1 MDRIWKYFT
10 VLVLIEMI
18 FLIALYATIFK
29 NSTTLSNVEII
40 EVNKRGQDFV
50 NENNTAFT
58 FPPHS
63 KLDRNKNT
71 EINHYKSKRL
81 VSSVTAD
88 VMMNSKQEFKT
99 KSPPFSDIIKKM
111 RTGGEKNNS
120 TFVKLAKSKKWSIRT
135 KAKLRLYNTSY
146 ISTKSGKS
154 CIFSFDNESLHN
166 AREQLSSPYYLFNVH
181 LKIDGLHGI
190 SKENQDRLLHWQY
203 VLKKEN
209 FLIQLPVDVDLL
221 TYTLLEIDKEETT
234 ISIKLLHND
243 SDCFQNNFPEATR
256 SVQLLLWNKLFLND
270 TDYYLCNRHYESA
283 DFLNAL
289 YYITTIWVGYDLTCS
304 EVFTRN
310 GLHVIQ
316 ELEMKKGFT
325 PVVTSIFCYILS
337 LQFVWIFVL
346 LDVRKFSKPN
356 ETRTK
361 TERNSPVSNDETYV
375 KSIVGESSSEMSETY
390 QPNKHIMKK
399 GGHPVSISIEE
410 TSEKCIQGENSP
422 ENSATIQP
430 NEEIIKSEHET
441 GGQNPNRHQVKIE
454 CCPKFSESKI
464 DFYTKN
470 DRPYGLKR
478 FIFKILYG
486 KCSCACCCCRCYCKN
501 CCIHNPTMRL
511 LFLMWVFILLPFG
524 FYRTFGRYEVF
535 RNTYEYSLTVAR
547 PSEPLFHL
555 INHSVL
561 EGWIV
566 TLDVIYATVLPFVYI
581 FVGHATYEVFLSNDM
596 RLCYCVSED
605 EDRLLIT
612 NNERIDNRFTFRYFQ
627 FCRSLGKLCFHKDSL
642 MESNGCKCTCKCK
655 EFFQCVFSCLYC
667 VFPCIPFSC
676 FTHKYIAD
684 CACCRDE
691 NENENDTPRDIK
703 GCKRSCFPFV
713 INVLCLFI
721 VISYIICLRPIF
733 STFTFL
739 LRSFTYIVFVVFP
752 NRTYIMRVTIM
763 IVTAVFYF
771 SNYIHEI
778 INMNAEILNY
788 LFKLEEQKQSEIL
801 NNRQINTEHKQ
812 ESRVKRI
819 SEEDFVGV
827 YEKLMFVKKGFYI
840 LYLKMIIV
848 IMYLFITFTTF
859 IMNTKSLTG
868 PDFKDILQFLLI
880 LIGPYAIIFFLKANN
895 SDFLTEENKKHIL
908 EAYET
913 YSREKQDL
921 ENPSSERNSTQSSLS
936 FASITNDTSPLLNQ
950 QRRQKTCHSK
960 IQLSS
965 FANS

>member
-18 FLIALYATIFK
+18 FLISLYATIFK

-40 EVNKRGQDFV
+40 EVNERGQDFV

-58 FPPHS
+58 FQPHS

-81 VSSVTAD
+81 VNSVTAD
-88 VMMNSKQEFKT
+88 VMMNSKQQLKT

-120 TFVKLAKSKKWSIRT
+120 TLVKLANSKKWSIRT

-154 CIFSFDNESLHN
+154 CKFSFDNESLHN

-221 TYTLLEIDKEETT
+221 TY
-234 ISIKLLHND
+234 ND

-256 SVQLLLWNKLFLND
+256 TVQLLLWNKLFLND

-375 KSIVGESSSEMSETY
+375 KSIVGESSSEMS
-390 QPNKHIMKK
+390 
-399 GGHPVSISIEE
+399 
-410 TSEKCIQGENSP
+410 
-422 ENSATIQP
+422 ATIQP
-430 NEEIIKSEHET
+430 NEEIIESEHET

-555 INHSVL
+555 INHSLL

-950 QRRQKTCHSK
+950 QRRQKTCQS
-960 IQLSS
+960 LE
-965 FANS
+965 NSVV